1 MSPAEKVGEAM
12 KRSLPLLAPQARA
25 EVERMLTPEALATIA
40 AVLSIWIGAHFVGI
54 GEIVDIV
61 LVVAGVAV
69 IGLAVFEGI
78 EELLAFGGTALRA
91 GSESDLDLA
100 ALHFAKAVSI
110 LGVQTVLAVLF
121 RGAPKTWKGGRIDVG
136 TPPKYVKGALSRPP
150 LRSTRAMPAG
160 EGATMPW
167 GDIII
172 SRLGSTTD
180 RRLVALHE
188 AVHRRLTPKLN
199 ILRQFRVS
207 GRTASYVRSPLS
219 KYVEEAL
226 AETVAQV
233 GVNGVR
239 SAFTGISFPV
249 TNGYVTL
256 LRKGVRGDR
265 ILYPV
270 IPELAG
276 LVVGG
281 FVLGGDSYEI
291 RFSAGR
297 PVPSVAAR

>member
-40 AVLSIWIGAHFVGI
+40 AVLSIWVGAHFVGI

-78 EELLAFGGTALRA
+78 EELLTFGGSALRA
-91 GSESDLDLA
+91 GSEAELDVA

-167 GDIII
+167 GEIII

-219 KYVEEAL
+219 KYLEEAL

-233 GVNGVR
+233 GVNGLR

-256 LRKGVRGDR
+256 LRKGVSGDR